1 VRSFPAPHTA
11 PCLHPV
17 LPAAVGLMAS
27 GNLGKSK
34 IKHPSYDSLI
44 RMYVQM
50 HQPNEAV
57 PLQQTAG
64 SSIVGALEYQ
74 ETSGGKER
82 LLVKHK

>member
-1 VRSFPAPHTA
+1 
-11 PCLHPV
+11 
-17 LPAAVGLMAS
+17 
-27 GNLGKSK
+27 
-34 IKHPSYDSLI
+34 
-44 RMYVQM
+44 MYVQM